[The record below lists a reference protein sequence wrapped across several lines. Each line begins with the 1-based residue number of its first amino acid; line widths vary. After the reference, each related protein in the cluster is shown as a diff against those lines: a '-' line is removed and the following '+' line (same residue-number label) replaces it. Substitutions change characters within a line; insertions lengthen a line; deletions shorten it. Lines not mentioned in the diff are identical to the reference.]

1 MPHFGIY
8 TNLQKDPELIT
19 TKAVIGQLEKRGCRY
34 SLDGEVAVAL
44 GKTENA
50 EGENIDIL
58 FVLGGDGTILAAAR
72 KYAKKGAL
80 LFGINL
86 GRLGF
91 LLDTQLADL
100 EGALDQI
107 LAGDYKVQERI
118 MLEASVLGQDGRE
131 KRFLGYALNEAV
143 ISKRDILRIID
154 ARVLVNE
161 KKVGDFRC
169 DGVIV
174 STPTGSTG
182 YSLSAGGPVV
192 EPTAD
197 MLLITPICPHSLQSN
212 SYVLSGEERVSVLIR
227 RGGEKGAVTL
237 DGQEHFE
244 FSPDEYICL
253 TRSKIKA
260 KFLKTADQNFFALLE
275 EKFAEWSAK

>member
-8 TNLQKDPELIT
+8 TNLQKDPNLTT
-19 TKAVIGQLEKRGCRY
+19 TKAVIEQLEKRGCSY
-34 SLDGEVAVAL
+34 SLDEEVAAAL
-44 GKTENA
+44 GR
-50 EGENIDIL
+50 EGVGEEKIDIL

-72 KYAKKGAL
+72 KYAKSGAL

-91 LLDTQLADL
+91 LLDTQLSEL
-100 EGALDQI
+100 EGALNQI

-118 MLEASVLGQDGRE
+118 MLEASVFSQDGQQ

-169 DGVIV
+169 DGVII

-192 EPTAD
+192 EPTSD

-212 SYVLSGEERVSVLIR
+212 SYVVSAEEKVSVLIR

-253 TRSKIKA
+253 TRSKVKA
-260 KFLKTADQNFFALLE
+260 KFLKTMDQNFFALLE